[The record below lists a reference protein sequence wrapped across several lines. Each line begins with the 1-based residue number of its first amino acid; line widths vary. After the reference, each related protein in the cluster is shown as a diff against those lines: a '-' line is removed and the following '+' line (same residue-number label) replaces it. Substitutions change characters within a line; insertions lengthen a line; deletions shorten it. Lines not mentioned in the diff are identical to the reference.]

1 MSSYCQ
7 DELNNI
13 SNLTDIFQ
21 VDGNISLL
29 TESVNISEVIDEPS
43 PIPVHISSQRSNIS
57 VIVNQ
62 FYRRQYP
69 AVARTPCRVT
79 IRRSNR
85 ILEATQLPVIM
96 LLNPRSIYN
105 KLEEFRTMMEQME
118 VDICAISESWDR
130 ENLPIE
136 NILQME
142 GYKIIKNVVQR
153 NKKGGKPILVLK
165 EEKFHIKQL
174 CPDVITVPIGI
185 EAVWAL
191 VTPKNVTK
199 NCKVKNIIVAS
210 VYYTKATKRSEFID
224 HICESF
230 SVLSAKYGP
239 NLHFA
244 ICGDLNRLNI
254 KPI

>member
-1 MSSYCQ
+1 M
-7 DELNNI
+7 
-13 SNLTDIFQ
+13 
-21 VDGNISLL
+21 V
-29 TESVNISEVIDEPS
+29 
-43 PIPVHISSQRSNIS
+43 R
-57 VIVNQ
+57 
-62 FYRRQYP
+62 
-69 AVARTPCRVT
+69 
-79 IRRSNR
+79 
-85 ILEATQLPVIM
+85 
-96 LLNPRSIYN
+96 
-105 KLEEFRTMMEQME
+105 ME

-239 NLHFA
+239 NLHLA

-254 KPI
+254 KPILNLSPNLKQLISVPTRQNPDAILENIISTLEYFYLPPFTISPLDNDQDKKGKPSDHLPVIFKPIGNIENSQLKYKNCHISSSSSVRYR